1 MICRVPRCFERLEAH
16 PSEFWNGAIAKRSKC
31 IRRSSSTD
39 LDDCTYAIAQL
50 QMSSDKIGVQMCQ
63 QYVLDPACV
72 FGGKRS
78 VLRVN
83 DGCACLFVS
92 DNVGGVR

>member
-1 MICRVPRCFERLEAH
+1 MA
-16 PSEFWNGAIAKRSKC
+16 PSRRGGKC